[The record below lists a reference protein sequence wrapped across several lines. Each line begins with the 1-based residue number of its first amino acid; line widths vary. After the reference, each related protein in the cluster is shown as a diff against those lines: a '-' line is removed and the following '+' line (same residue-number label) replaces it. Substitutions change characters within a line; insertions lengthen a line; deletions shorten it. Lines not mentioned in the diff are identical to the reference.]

1 MSGNSYA
8 EIQFCFLCAKH
19 LRGLSAPALAAWALL
34 PSRSLPFFS
43 FLVFFLSC
51 VSIFTFLPQCH
62 GAAVKSEGF
71 INTSIFWLAVKPHL
85 SWRLALG
92 KMCKI
97 WLCRYSTCCTSAV
110 SLNFI
115 SKKYPLPNLLFRCC
129 TVPMHLQI
137 TNTKQSCTQ
146 EQPNLKQI
154 LFAGLISLQI
164 QGTKFICIFRELYP
178 RCPLAL
184 WGYLSCPDTRMAT
197 RSQTASA
204 SSM

>member
-1 MSGNSYA
+1 M
-8 EIQFCFLCAKH
+8 
-19 LRGLSAPALAAWALL
+19 
-34 PSRSLPFFS
+34 
-43 FLVFFLSC
+43 
-51 VSIFTFLPQCH
+51 SIFTLLPPCQ
-62 GAAVKSEGF
+62 GGAVKSEGF
-71 INTSIFWLAVKPHL
+71 INTTIFWLSVKAHL

-115 SKKYPLPNLLFRCC
+115 SKKYPLPNLLFRCW
-129 TVPMHLQI
+129 TVPIHLQI
-137 TNTKQSCTQ
+137 TDRKHELYSRAAQPQTDPFCWIDSA
-146 EQPNLKQI
+146 PNLR
-154 LFAGLISLQI
+154 L
-164 QGTKFICIFRELYP
+164 CVCREIHP

-184 WGYLSCPDTRMAT
+184 WGYLSCPATRMAT